1 MTGKNIPDNAIELVA
16 KHINTRS
23 NKDHR
28 IPVIGQKD
36 NIETPQIFEIIQFD
50 EIDNSDRKFYA
61 IDGSYNSEQFY
72 NGLAIAIYAAGY
84 ICFHR
89 GKQIRVNSF

>member
-1 MTGKNIPDNAIELVA
+1 MAGKQIPDSAIEQVA
-16 KHINTRS
+16 QHINTRS
-23 NKDHR
+23 NKNYG
-28 IPVIGQKD
+28 IPLIGHEG

-50 EIDNSDRKFYA
+50 KIDDSDRRFYA

-84 ICFHR
+84 VAFIEVSKL
-89 GKQIRVNSF
+89 G